1 MQLHTQEQHYKNVLV
16 KTVQRTFERG
26 TVEYRKDIK
35 WKYNFSKNAINR
47 KEIITHNYYLIA
59 SYTIELQIIYFI

>member
-26 TVEYRKDIK
+26 KAGYRKDIK
-35 WKYNFSKNAINR
+35 WKYNSSKNAINR
-47 KEIITHNYYLIA
+47 KEIAEYL
-59 SYTIELQIIYFI
+59 